1 MEERVRERTRD
12 HEVAN
17 SLLQHEVAERSKVES
32 RLRES
37 TGMLKLVM
45 DNVPQFIFW
54 KDTDLK
60 YLGCNSHF
68 LKAAGFDSAEEIIG
82 KTDYDLPW
90 SREEAEAYR
99 RDDKHVIDT
108 DEAKLYIEETQH
120 RADGKVIH
128 IETNKIPLHD
138 EEGNVIGILG
148 SYEDITDWK
157 LAQQELINAK
167 EQAEQASN
175 AKSEF
180 LSRMSH
186 ELRTPLNAILGF
198 SQLLQMD
205 SKQPLSEE
213 QLDHVAEIHT
223 AGNHLLQLINEILE
237 LSRIE
242 SGTVQIK
249 QERVNIAQSIG
260 ECITMIESAAREK
273 AISVTADTPLDND
286 IFVQADAMRLKQ
298 VFLNLAS
305 NGIKYNHQGGTLD
318 IGYQVLE
325 NGFVKIHIKDSGI
338 GVSEDNLAR
347 LFLPFDRLGQD
358 KTGTEGTGIGL
369 VITRDLVQMMGGE
382 LDVDSVEGQ
391 GSTFWFTLPL
401 AKQVAE

>member
-1 MEERVRERTRD
+1 
-12 HEVAN
+12 
-17 SLLQHEVAERSKVES
+17 
-32 RLRES
+32 
-37 TGMLKLVM
+37 
-45 DNVPQFIFW
+45 
-54 KDTDLK
+54 
-60 YLGCNSHF
+60 
-68 LKAAGFDSAEEIIG
+68 
-82 KTDYDLPW
+82 
-90 SREEAEAYR
+90 
-99 RDDKHVIDT
+99 
-108 DEAKLYIEETQH
+108 
-120 RADGKVIH
+120 
-128 IETNKIPLHD
+128 
-138 EEGNVIGILG
+138 
-148 SYEDITDWK
+148 
-157 LAQQELINAK
+157 
-167 EQAEQASN
+167 
-175 AKSEF
+175 
-180 LSRMSH
+180 
-186 ELRTPLNAILGF
+186 
-198 SQLLQMD
+198 
-205 SKQPLSEE
+205 
-213 QLDHVAEIHT
+213 
-223 AGNHLLQLINEILE
+223 
-237 LSRIE
+237 
-242 SGTVQIK
+242 
-249 QERVNIAQSIG
+249 
-260 ECITMIESAAREK
+260 MIESAAREK